1 MSMSK
6 LLITLGLILLMTT
19 PIAVAHADS
28 YAGSGSAVISDAGAM
43 SDRVTFS
50 MSGVAMLESGMAFE
64 GWLVNSDS
72 DDKVSTGVMTV
83 LPDGSISHTW
93 TSPDGGNLLE
103 MYDTAVIT
111 VESVPDDDPA
121 PSDMMAFS
129 DSVDGSI
136 DHIRALIVGEDST
149 LAMLQ
154 SQVDAAMA
162 KVAEAQAADSL
173 EALNAAT
180 GEAVD
185 IIDADDGISA
195 LAMAASAGAAA
206 AAEESA
212 RSDVDSNASAVMAS
226 SANVAA
232 WAAAAKEDAAAA
244 MAADNLTT
252 AQTLLNIVNGKLMA
266 AADGIEAS
274 NMGGASDAY
283 MQAQAMATFTLPGP
297 VDASAPAVGDYYVPT
312 AMHLMLFAALMLLA
326 TGGALL
332 YRERRLGARA

>member
-244 MAADNLTT
+244 MAADNLAT

-332 YRERRLGARA
+332 YRERRLGVRA

>member
-28 YAGSGSAVISDAGAM
+28 YAGSGTAVISDAGAM

-50 MSGVAMLESGMAFE
+50 MSGVSMLESGMAFE

-72 DDKVSTGVMTV
+72 DDMVSTGVMTV

-121 PSDMMAFS
+121 PSDVMAFS

-136 DHIRALIVGEDST
+136 GHIRGLIVGEDST

-154 SQVDAAMA
+154 SQIDAALA
-162 KVAEAQAADSL
+162 KVAEAQAADSMD
-173 EALNAAT
+173 ALNAAT
-180 GEAVD
+180 EEAVG
-185 IIDADDGISA
+185 IIDADDGITA
-195 LAMAASAGAAA
+195 LAAAASAGAAA
-206 AAEESA
+206 AMEASG
-212 RSDVDSNASAVMAS
+212 RDDVNSNASAVMSA
-226 SANVAA
+226 SANVSA
-232 WAAAAKEDAAAA
+232 WAAAAKEDAAGA
-244 MAADNLTT
+244 MAAEDLAT

-266 AADGIEAS
+266 AADGIDAS
-274 NMGGASDAY
+274 GMGGASDAY
-283 MQAQAMATFTLPGP
+283 MSAQLMATFTLPAP
-297 VDASAPAVGDYYVPT
+297 MDAAAPAVGDNYVPT
-312 AMHLMLFAALMLLA
+312 AMQLMLFAALMLLA

-332 YRERRLGARA
+332 YRERRIGARA

>member
-28 YAGSGSAVISDAGAM
+28 YAGSGTAVISDAGAM

-50 MSGVAMLESGMAFE
+50 MSGVAMLDSGMAFE
-64 GWLVNSDS
+64 GWLVNSGS

-121 PSDMMAFS
+121 PSGMMAFS

-136 DHIRALIVGEDST
+136 DHIRGLIVGEDST

-154 SQVDAAMA
+154 SQVGSAMA
-162 KVAEAQAADSL
+162 KIDEAQAADSL
-173 EALNAAT
+173 DALKAAT
-180 GEAVD
+180 EEAVG
-185 IIDADDGISA
+185 IINADDGISA
-195 LAMAASAGAAA
+195 LAMAASEGAAA
-206 AAEESA
+206 AAEASGRA
-212 RSDVDSNASAVMAS
+212 DVDSNASAVMAS

-232 WAAAAKEDAAAA
+232 WAAAAKEDAAAVV
-244 MAADNLTT
+244 AADNLDT
-252 AQTLLNIVNGKLMA
+252 AKTLLNIVNGKLMA

-274 NMGGASDAY
+274 GMGGASDAY
-283 MQAQAMATFTLPGP
+283 MSAQLMATFTLPAP
-297 VDASAPAVGDYYVPT
+297 MDAAAPIVGDNYVPT

-326 TGGALL
+326 TGGALM
-332 YRERRLGARA
+332 YRERRLGAKA

>member
-72 DDKVSTGVMTV
+72 DDKVSTGIMTV

-332 YRERRLGARA
+332 YRERRLGVRA